1 MPEEARSVES
11 LPWIEDGVGMGA
23 EFNAARG
30 VVVMAKAGYLP
41 SLLEEPW
48 VGEGSNYAAL
58 ESLWVLQ
65 FNVPGTLS
73 RIMSHPAI
81 SDGITDQEAKIIA
94 VITPGSPPDLVEK
107 LLDPALVTLEE
118 RAITLPLAGQTKI
131 SIVRILPGTDYAMES
146 LEHAVRSMEE
156 FMGLPFPRRHVIYLF
171 EEKSWVGGGTNLGN
185 HAILRIDELAVSREF
200 LAYLLAHETSHYYWR
215 YGGGIAWINEGAAT
229 FLESIAENTLHGPL
243 RRPPCAL
250 ARSIAEFEDWERNSS
265 NPGEVHQCNYSL
277 GERLFRDLYR
287 NMDDTSFR
295 LAFRRLNLHTVFD
308 ATDECDTYTTT
319 ICHVREAFT
328 AYATEETAPTIERVI
343 DRWYDGNE
351 PYDLSQIDET
361 AVEPDI
367 AAIDGRIEEAYLSI
381 SRGGPPVPVLV
392 AGPNRNA
399 AIYLNLDYSYQNS
412 SGLTS
417 LPIEIATYFEDG
429 FEFERTVSE
438 LDLSAEASRQT
449 HHVHIR
455 YARVPGQYWV
465 QVHSGGQK
473 IAQATFEAI
482 PEPDPHSIRGM
493 VTGPDG
499 RPTANKVGLR
509 FTQGEE
515 HFLTE
520 TRADGA
526 FDVEV
531 SPGSFT
537 VEVRVLIDNHWNLV
551 GWYDGTGIT
560 TDPAQVF
567 EITVDD
573 EDIEGIEIM
582 FLTDTLYHSV
592 RGVLTYTGDQP
603 LDGIALQLRQ
613 GDERFWVETGMD
625 GTFDAKVSPGSFIL
639 EVNVLFGS
647 QWHFVGWYDGSGIT
661 TDPTQ
666 ASNIIVDDVDVEGIE
681 IILSPEDIP
690 DPDPPNIR
698 GVFIGPDGGPAAREM
713 ALWVKQGEERF
724 WVETGPDGTFDVEVS
739 SGTFTLE
746 VYVLSGTQFDF
757 VGWYDGSGGITT
769 DRSQA
774 FEVIVD
780 DADIEGIEIKLPTQS
795 LIKPRYLASRA

>member
-11 LPWIEDGVGMGA
+11 LPWIEDGIGNA
-23 EFNAARG
+23 PEFNAARG
-30 VVVMAKAGYLP
+30 LILMAKAGYLP

-48 VGEGSNYAAL
+48 VVDGSNYAAL

-65 FNVPGTLS
+65 NSTPEKLA
-73 RIMSHPAI
+73 RIMSHPI
-81 SDGITDQEAKIIA
+81 IGDGISDQEANIVA
-94 VITPGSPPDLVEK
+94 VITPGSPPDRVDK
-107 LLDPALVTLEE
+107 LLDPAQVTLEE
-118 RAITLPLAGQTKI
+118 RTITLPLAGETDI
-131 SIVRILPGTDYAMES
+131 SIVRTGPGTDHAIES
-146 LEHAVRSMEE
+146 LVHAVRSIEE
-156 FMGLPFPRRHVIYLF
+156 FMGLPFPRRQVLYIFTVYENPPF
-171 EEKSWVGGGTNLGN
+171 GGKHYGN
-185 HAILRIDELAVSREF
+185 HVKIF
-200 LAYLLAHETSHYYWR
+200 LDDKSIGKESTASIVAHEASHYYWK
-215 YGGGIAWINEGAAT
+215 YGRDWMNEGAAT
-229 FLESIAENTLHGPL
+229 FFESIANNTTSGPL
-243 RRPPCAL
+243 SRDPCPL
-250 ARSIAEFEDWERNSS
+250 ARSITELEDLERELS
-265 NPGEVHQCNYSL
+265 NPEEVRFCHYRL

-287 NMDDTSFR
+287 NMHETTFR
-295 LAFRRLNLHTVFD
+295 LGFRRLFLHTLHPVS
-308 ATDECDTYTTT
+308 DECNDDRLTD
-319 ICHVREAFT
+319 CHVKEAFT
-328 AYATEETAPTIERVI
+328 AYAPAEKASIIEKVI
-343 DRWYDGNE
+343 DRWYDGSE
-351 PYDLSQIDET
+351 PYDLSEINET

-381 SRGGPPVPVLV
+381 SRGGPPVPVVV

-429 FEFERTVSE
+429 FEFQRTVSE
-438 LDLSAEASRQT
+438 LDLSAETSRQT

-499 RPTANKVGLR
+499 RPTANKVELR

-520 TRADGA
+520 ARADGD

-537 VEVRVLIDNHWNLV
+537 VEVRVLIDNHWNFV

-582 FLTDTLYHSV
+582 FPTDMVYHSV

-639 EVNVLFGS
+639 EVNVLFGTH
-647 QWHFVGWYDGSGIT
+647 WHFAGWYDGTSIT
-661 TDPTQ
+661 TDPAQ

-698 GVFIGPDGGPAAREM
+698 GVVTGLGGQP
-713 ALWVKQGEERF
+713 LDNVGLSLKQEEEKT

-774 FEVIVD
+774 FEVVVD
-780 DADIEGIEIKLPTQS
+780 DADIEGIEIKLPTQ
-795 LIKPRYLASRA
+795 P

>member
-265 NPGEVHQCNYSL
+265 DPGEVHQCNYSL
-277 GERLFRDLYR
+277 GERLFRDLYH

-493 VTGPDG
+493 VT
-499 RPTANKVGLR
+499 
-509 FTQGEE
+509 
-515 HFLTE
+515 
-520 TRADGA
+520 
-526 FDVEV
+526 
-531 SPGSFT
+531 
-537 VEVRVLIDNHWNLV
+537 
-551 GWYDGTGIT
+551 
-560 TDPAQVF
+560 
-567 EITVDD
+567 
-573 EDIEGIEIM
+573 
-582 FLTDTLYHSV
+582 
-592 RGVLTYTGDQP
+592 YTGDQP
-603 LDGIALQLRQ
+603 LKGIALQLRQ
-613 GDERFWVETGMD
+613 GAERFWVDTGMD
-625 GTFDAKVSPGSFIL
+625 GTFDAEVPSGTFIA
-639 EVNVLFGS
+639 EVIALFGS
-647 QWHFVGWYDGSGIT
+647 QWHFVGWYDGTGIT
-661 TDPTQ
+661 TNPAQ
-666 ASNIIVDDVDVEGIE
+666 ASNIIVDDADVEGIE
-681 IILSPEDIP
+681 IIVSPEDIP

-698 GVFIGPDGGPAAREM
+698 GVVTGLGGQP
-713 ALWVKQGEERF
+713 LDNVGLSLKQEEEKT
-724 WVETGPDGTFDVEVS
+724 WVETGLDGTFDVEVS

-780 DADIEGIEIKLPTQS
+780 DTDVEGIEIKLSAQP
-795 LIKPRYLASRA
+795 